1 MSVTVRG
8 EVLPSWGGHSMA
20 VRVHNEAD
28 YDDFRRQ
35 EGITTVPFYECDSLG
50 LRRHSIYLS
59 RGLANQVHAG
69 DVVDLVVNAQSTKR
83 GRNLR
88 LGPIRVVQP
97 APQNP

>member
-1 MSVTVRG
+1 
-8 EVLPSWGGHSMA
+8 MA

-35 EGITTVPFYECDSLG
+35 EGITTIPFYERDSHDQ
-50 LRRHSIYLS
+50 RRHSIYLGQ
-59 RGLANQVHAG
+59 GLASQVHAG

-97 APQNP
+97 ALQRS